1 MLFYEIKLINPQTK
15 EVYYKTF
22 SPRPL
27 LPSNEILNKFLGAV
41 IVINTKD
48 NRPDEK
54 KLLKKSETLNNKFW

>member
-41 IVINTKD
+41 MVISTKD

-54 KLLKKSETLNNKFW
+54 VIAKKKRDLKQ